1 MRTVT
6 ARHARRAGTL
16 RGMSSQTWRTPA
28 IILACGCII
37 MCISFGIRAGFGLFL
52 QPISLEHGWGRE
64 VFSFAIAL
72 QNLMWGAL
80 GAVAGGLA
88 DRYGPGRVVAI
99 GAICYI
105 LGLIGLAYI
114 DTPLLLHLNSGLLLG
129 GALGGTSFGIILAV
143 IGRTVAPERRS
154 LAMGV
159 ATAAGSFGQ
168 FLLLPITQALI
179 STFDW
184 HTALLVLAG
193 IAALIIPLSLA
204 LVGDPA
210 AGSGAKQ
217 QSIGEALREALGE
230 KGFHLLFWGY
240 FVCGFHIAMLTVH
253 LPAFVTDA
261 GLSAAHGMTAL
272 ALIGL
277 FNVIGTFGAGW
288 LGGRFSK
295 KYLLSTI
302 YSIRAVLISMLV
314 FLPLTPVVLYLFAVG
329 IGLLWLGTVPL
340 TNGLVGQIFG
350 MRYAAMLASIVFF
363 GHQIGSFVGVWL
375 AGYLYDTTGS
385 YAGAFMASIGLG
397 VFAALVNLPVNEKPL
412 AERAKHAAAVA

>member
-1 MRTVT
+1 M
-6 ARHARRAGTL
+6 TL
-16 RGMSSQTWRTPA
+16 QSLRTPA
-28 IILACGCII
+28 LVLVCGCLI
-37 MCISFGIRAGFGLFL
+37 MTISFGIRAGFGLFL
-52 QPISLEHGWGRE
+52 QPMSLEYGWGRE
-64 VFSFAIAL
+64 VFSFSIAL

-88 DRYGPGRVVAI
+88 DRYGPGRVIAS

-105 LGLIGLAYI
+105 LGLIGLSYI
-114 DTPLLLHLNSGLLLG
+114 ATPWLLHVNSGLLLG

-143 IGRTVAPERRS
+143 IGRSVAPERRS

-168 FLLLPITQALI
+168 FLLLPVTQVLI
-179 STFDW
+179 SSFDW
-184 HTALLVLAG
+184 HVALLVLAG

-204 LVGDPA
+204 LAADPA
-210 AGSGAKQ
+210 AGAAKK
-217 QSIGEALREALGE
+217 QSMGEALHEALREP
-230 KGFHLLFWGY
+230 GFHLLFWGY

-261 GLSAAHGMTAL
+261 GLSPAHGMTAL

-288 LGGRFSK
+288 FGGRFSK
-295 KYLLSTI
+295 KYLLSAI
-302 YSIRAVLISMLV
+302 YSIRGVLIAMLV
-314 FLPLTPVVLYLFAVG
+314 FLPLTPLVLYAFACG

-363 GHQIGSFVGVWL
+363 GHQIGSFIGVWL

-385 YAGAFMASIGLG
+385 YSGAFLASIGLS
-397 VFAALVNLPVNEKPL
+397 VFAALINLPVNEQPI
-412 AERAKHAAAVA
+412 AERKHAPAVA

>member
-1 MRTVT
+1 MNP
-6 ARHARRAGTL
+6 
-16 RGMSSQTWRTPA
+16 QTWRTP
-28 IILACGCII
+28 LVVLVCGCII
-37 MCISFGIRAGFGLFL
+37 MTISFGIRAGFGLFL
-52 QPISLEHGWGRE
+52 QPMSLEYGWGRE
-64 VFSFAIAL
+64 VFSFSIAL

-88 DRYGPGRVVAI
+88 DRYGPGRVVAG

-114 DTPLLLHLNSGLLLG
+114 DTPWLLHLNSGLLLG

-143 IGRTVAPERRS
+143 IGRTVAPEKRS

-168 FLLLPITQALI
+168 FLLLPVTQALI
-179 STFDW
+179 SSFNW
-184 HTALLVLAG
+184 HVALLVLAG
-193 IAALIIPLSLA
+193 IAALIIPLTLA
-204 LVGDPA
+204 LVADPS
-210 AGSGAKQ
+210 AGATRQ
-217 QSIGEALREALGE
+217 QSIGEALREAMGE

-302 YSIRAVLISMLV
+302 YSIRAVLIAMLV
-314 FLPLTPVVLYLFAVG
+314 FLPLSPVVLYVFACG

-385 YAGAFMASIGLG
+385 YSGAFLASIGLG
-397 VFAALVNLPVNEKPL
+397 VFAAIVNLPVNEKPL
-412 AERAKHAAAVA
+412 AERQKHATAVA

>member
-1 MRTVT
+1 MK
-6 ARHARRAGTL
+6 
-16 RGMSSQTWRTPA
+16 MDSWRTPLVV
-28 IILACGCII
+28 LACGCLI
-37 MCISFGIRAGFGLFL
+37 MTISFGIRAGFGLFL
-52 QPISLEHGWGRE
+52 QPMSLEYGWGRE
-64 VFSFAIAL
+64 VFSLAIAL

-80 GAVAGGLA
+80 GAVAGALA

-99 GAICYI
+99 GAICYV

-114 DTPLLLHLNSGLLLG
+114 DIPWLLHVNSALLLG

-143 IGRTVAPERRS
+143 IGRTVAQEKRS
-154 LAMGV
+154 LYMGI

-168 FLLLPITQALI
+168 FVLVPITQLLIAAL
-179 STFDW
+179 DW
-184 HTALLVLAG
+184 HNALLVLAG
-193 IAALIIPLSLA
+193 LAALIIPLTLA
-204 LVGDPA
+204 LVAKPG
-210 AGSGAKQ
+210 AGSQ
-217 QSIGEALREALGE
+217 STQSIGEALQEAMRE
-230 KGFHLLFWGY
+230 KGFHMLFWGY

-253 LPAFVTDA
+253 LPAFVTDS
-261 GLSAAHGMTAL
+261 GLRPEHGMTAL

-277 FNVIGTFGAGW
+277 FNIAGTLSAGW

-302 YSIRAVLISMLV
+302 YSVRGVLIAMLV
-314 FLPLTPVVLYLFAVG
+314 FLPLTPFVLYAFACG

-375 AGYLYDTTGS
+375 AGHLYDTTGS
-385 YAGAFMASIGLG
+385 YSGAFLASIGLS
-397 VFAALVNLPVNEKPL
+397 VFAALINLPVNEKPL
-412 AERAKHAAAVA
+412 AERRHAQAVA

>member
-1 MRTVT
+1 MER
-6 ARHARRAGTL
+6 
-16 RGMSSQTWRTPA
+16 SWRTPA
-28 IILACGCII
+28 VVLACGCII

-52 QPISLEHGWGRE
+52 QPMSLEYGWGRE
-64 VFSFAIAL
+64 VFSFSIAL
-72 QNLMWGAL
+72 QNLMWGVL
-80 GAVAGGLA
+80 GALAGGFA
-88 DRYGPGRVVAI
+88 DRYGPGRVIAG

-105 LGLIGLAYI
+105 LGLVGLAYI
-114 DTPLLLHLNSGLLLG
+114 ATPWLMHLNAGLLLG

-154 LAMGV
+154 LYMGV

-168 FLLLPITQALI
+168 FLLLPVTQALI
-179 STFDW
+179 SAFDW

-193 IAALIIPLSLA
+193 VAALIIPLTLA
-204 LVGDPA
+204 L
-210 AGSGAKQ
+210 AGKPGGSAQSK
-217 QSIGEALREALGE
+217 QSIGEALREAIGE
-230 KGFHLLFWGY
+230 RGFHLLFWGY

-253 LPAFVTDA
+253 VPAFVTDA
-261 GLSAAHGMTAL
+261 GLSIRHGMTAL

-277 FNVIGTFGAGW
+277 FNIVGTLGAGW

-302 YSIRAVLISMLV
+302 YSIRAVLIAMLV
-314 FLPLTPVVLYLFAVG
+314 LLPLSPLTLYTFACG

-350 MRYAAMLASIVFF
+350 MRYLAMLASIVFL

-385 YAGAFMASIGLG
+385 YSGAFIASIGLG

-412 AERAKHAAAVA
+412 AERKLAAA

>member
-1 MRTVT
+1 MNP
-6 ARHARRAGTL
+6 A
-16 RGMSSQTWRTPA
+16 SWRTPA
-28 IILACGCII
+28 VVLACGAVI
-37 MCISFGIRAGFGLFL
+37 MLISFGIRAGFGLFL
-52 QPISLEHGWGRE
+52 QPISLEYGWGRE
-64 VFSFAIAL
+64 VFSFSIAL

-80 GAVAGGLA
+80 GALAGGFA
-88 DRYGPGRVVAI
+88 DRYGPGRVGAA

-114 DTPLLLHLNSGLLLG
+114 STPLLMHLNAALLLG

-154 LAMGV
+154 LSMGI

-168 FLLLPITQALI
+168 FLLLPLTQFLI
-179 STFDW
+179 SRFDW
-184 HTALLVLAG
+184 HVALLILAG
-193 IAALIIPLSLA
+193 VAALIIPLCLA
-204 LVGDPA
+204 LAGNPAPVGA
-210 AGSGAKQ
+210 ARQ
-217 QSIGEALREALGE
+217 QSIGEALREALRE

-253 LPAFVTDA
+253 LPSFVTDA

-277 FNVIGTFGAGW
+277 FNVIGTLGAGW

-302 YSIRAVLISMLV
+302 YTVRALLIAVLV
-314 FLPLTPVVLYLFAVG
+314 FLPLSPLTLYIFACG

-385 YAGAFMASIGLG
+385 YSGAFIASIALG

-412 AERAKHAAAVA
+412 VERRPAVA

>member
-1 MRTVT
+1 
-6 ARHARRAGTL
+6 
-16 RGMSSQTWRTPA
+16 
-28 IILACGCII
+28 
-37 MCISFGIRAGFGLFL
+37 
-52 QPISLEHGWGRE
+52 
-64 VFSFAIAL
+64 
-72 QNLMWGAL
+72 
-80 GAVAGGLA
+80 
-88 DRYGPGRVVAI
+88 
-99 GAICYI
+99 YI
-105 LGLIGLAYI
+105 LGLVGMAYI
-114 DTPLLLHLNSGLLLG
+114 STPLLMHANAGVFLG

-143 IGRTVAPERRS
+143 IGRTVAPEKRS

-168 FLLLPITQALI
+168 FLLLPLTQTLI
-179 STFDW
+179 ASLGW
-184 HTALLVLAG
+184 HAALLVLAG

-204 LVGDPA
+204 LAGRPA
-210 AGSGAKQ
+210 ASTAKP
-217 QSIGEALREALGE
+217 QSIGEALHEALGE

-261 GLSAAHGMTAL
+261 GLKPSHGMTAL

-277 FNVIGTFGAGW
+277 FNVIGTFSAGW

-302 YSIRAVLISMLV
+302 YLVRAGLISMLV
-314 FLPLTPVVLYLFAVG
+314 FLPLSPAVLYVFACG

-340 TNGLVGQIFG
+340 TNGLVQQIFG

-363 GHQIGSFVGVWL
+363 GHQIGSFVGVWG

-385 YAGAFMASIGLG
+385 YKWAFIGSIGLG
-397 VFAALVNLPVNEKPL
+397 LFAAIVNLPVNEQPL
-412 AERAKHAAAVA
+412 AER

>member
-1 MRTVT
+1 MN
-6 ARHARRAGTL
+6 L
-16 RGMSSQTWRTPA
+16 QSIRTPA
-28 IILACGCII
+28 VILACGCII

-52 QPISLEHGWGRE
+52 QPMSLEYGWGRE

-80 GAVAGGLA
+80 GAIAGGLA

-105 LGLIGLAYI
+105 LGLIGLSYI
-114 DTPLLLHLNSGLLLG
+114 DTPWLLHLNSALLLG

-168 FLLLPITQALI
+168 FLLLPLTQTLI
-179 STFDW
+179 SALNW
-184 HTALLVLAG
+184 HVALLVLAG

-204 LVGDPA
+204 LVGDPS
-210 AGSGAKQ
+210 AGGGARQ
-217 QSIGEALREALGE
+217 QSIGEALREAMGE

-253 LPAFVTDA
+253 LPAYVSDA

-302 YSIRAVLISMLV
+302 YAVRGLLIALLIL
-314 FLPLTPVVLYLFAVG
+314 LPLMATNSAKQLTLYLFACG

-385 YAGAFMASIGLG
+385 YSGAFFASIGLS
-397 VFAALVNLPVNEKPL
+397 VFAALINLPVNEQPL
-412 AERAKHAAAVA
+412 AERRKHAAAVA

>member
-1 MRTVT
+1 MEIR
-6 ARHARRAGTL
+6 
-16 RGMSSQTWRTPA
+16 SWRTPA
-28 IILACGCII
+28 LILACGCMI

-52 QPISLEHGWGRE
+52 QPMSLEYGWGRE
-64 VFSFAIAL
+64 VFSFSIAL
-72 QNLMWGAL
+72 QNLMWGVI
-80 GAVAGGLA
+80 GAVAGGFA
-88 DRYGPGRVVAI
+88 DRFGPGRVIAG
-99 GAICYI
+99 GAVCYI
-105 LGLIGLAYI
+105 LGLIGMAYI
-114 DTPLLLHLNSGLLLG
+114 GTPLGMALNTGLFVG
-129 GALGGTSFGIILAV
+129 AALGGTSFGIILAV

-154 LAMGV
+154 LAMGI

-168 FLLLPITQALI
+168 FLLLPVSQFLI
-179 STFDW
+179 SRFDW
-184 HTALLVLAG
+184 HVALLVLAG

-204 LVGDPA
+204 LAGSPA
-210 AGSGAKQ
+210 AVAGAARQ
-217 QSIGEALREALGE
+217 QSIGEALHEALRE

-261 GLSAAHGMTAL
+261 GLKPAHGMTAL

-295 KYLLSTI
+295 KYLLSSI
-302 YSIRAVLISMLV
+302 YTIRAGLIAMLV
-314 FLPLTPVVLYLFAVG
+314 FLPLSPLVLYVFACG

-363 GHQIGSFVGVWL
+363 GHQIGSFVGVWG

-385 YAGAFMASIGLG
+385 YSGAFIASIGLG

-412 AERAKHAAAVA
+412 AERVKHAPAVA

>member
-1 MRTVT
+1 MNQ
-6 ARHARRAGTL
+6 A
-16 RGMSSQTWRTPA
+16 SWRTP
-28 IILACGCII
+28 LVVLVCGCII
-37 MCISFGIRAGFGLFL
+37 MSISFGIRAGFGLFL
-52 QPISLEHGWGRE
+52 QPMSLEYGWGRE

-72 QNLMWGAL
+72 QNLMWGVL
-80 GAVAGGLA
+80 GAVAGGFA
-88 DRYGPGRVVAI
+88 DRYGPGRVVAG

-114 DTPLLLHLNSGLLLG
+114 DTPLLLHINSGLLLG
-129 GALGGTSFGIILAV
+129 GALGGTSFGIVLAV
-143 IGRTVAPERRS
+143 IGRTVAPEKRS
-154 LAMGV
+154 LYMGI

-168 FLLLPITQALI
+168 FALLPVTQVLIAALN
-179 STFDW
+179 W
-184 HTALLVLAG
+184 HNALLVLAG
-193 IAALIIPLSLA
+193 VAALIIPLTLA
-204 LVGDPA
+204 LA
-210 AGSGAKQ
+210 AKPGTGAPGAAQ
-217 QSIGEALREALGE
+217 QSIGQALREAMAE

-253 LPAFVTDA
+253 LPAFVTDQ
-261 GLSAAHGMTAL
+261 GLSPSHGMTAL

-277 FNVIGTFGAGW
+277 FNVLGTLGAGY

-302 YSIRAVLISMLV
+302 YSIRAVLIAMLV
-314 FLPLTPVVLYLFAVG
+314 FFPLSPLVLYTFACG

-350 MRYAAMLASIVFF
+350 MRYAAMLASIVFL
-363 GHQIGSFVGVWL
+363 GHQIGSFIGVWL

-385 YAGAFMASIGLG
+385 YNGAFLTSIGLG

-412 AERAKHAAAVA
+412 AERRHAQAVA